1 MKRLLLYVHFNKY
14 GALSGHVLYQLEH
27 MRPLFSQIVVIS
39 NSTLSQEDEMKLY
52 EIGLLEILQR
62 ENKGYD
68 FAAWRDGMN
77 HIGFENLGQ
86 YDSVTLMNDTC
97 FGPLWDVEPI
107 FAQFED
113 RSDIDF
119 WGMTNFRRTKYFKE
133 HLQSYFLSF
142 SKKVVSSQQFRTFWS
157 SIKNFENVQD
167 VIDNYETQVTT
178 NLIEAGYRYDA
189 VFNTL
194 LEDAGDLVHPD
205 FSYYRP
211 LDIIEHKVPFLKV
224 KAIQEQVHTA
234 SQILRN
240 IRQESTY
247 PIQLIKEH
255 CFRFVAPDSPFLL
268 EDKLL
273 TLEQVAQKP
282 SSKILVHL
290 FISNLDLGQNLIQK
304 LSTMP
309 FSYSLVLTA
318 STPTILEVL
327 KHSELTQRHLYAG
340 VFDNHAVALQ
350 QLQDLL
356 EGFDI
361 VGHFHTE
368 GWNKVMSAEVFTTLS
383 EKALMAISHLENVAS
398 KGLVFS
404 DIPTS
409 NRFTG
414 IKEVD
419 VKKRKQVWEK
429 LPHQKRIPETSY
441 VISVPQAF
449 FWVKSEALTRFFE
462 VKDKEIESSI
472 LVDYLVYLAWDQ
484 GYDFSL
490 LAAEPFLTAHIER
503 SVLTQDWLE
512 REKQIIMSQ
521 PSILKSLKNI
531 LRKFLP

>member
-1 MKRLLLYVHFNKY
+1 MNRLLLYVHFNKY
-14 GALSGHVLYQLEH
+14 DALSGHVLYQLEH

-39 NSTLSQEDEMKLY
+39 NSTLSQEDEMKFHELG
-52 EIGLLEILQR
+52 ILEILQR

-77 HIGFENLGQ
+77 HVGFESLAL

-107 FAQFED
+107 FTKFEN
-113 RSDIDF
+113 RTDIDF
-119 WGMTNFRRTKYFKE
+119 WGMTNFRKTKYFKE

-142 SKKVVSSQQFRTFWS
+142 SKKVVVSQPFRTFWS

-178 NLIEAGYRYDA
+178 NLVEAGYRYDA
-189 VFNTL
+189 VFNTIS
-194 LEDAGDLVHPD
+194 EDAGNLVHPD
-205 FSYYRP
+205 FSYYLP

-240 IRQESTY
+240 IRQQSIY

-255 CFRFVAPDSPFLL
+255 CFQFVAPDLPFLL
-268 EDKLL
+268 ENKLL

-282 SSKILVHL
+282 SSKVAVHL
-290 FISNLDLGQNLIQK
+290 FISNLVIGQELIQK

-318 STPTILEVL
+318 STPMILAALEQL
-327 KHSELTQRHLYAG
+327 ELTQRHLYAG

-350 QLQDLL
+350 HLQDLL
-356 EGFDI
+356 KGFDI
-361 VGHFHTE
+361 IGHFHTE
-368 GWNKVMSAEVFTTLS
+368 GWDKAISDEVFTTLS
-383 EKALMAISHLENVAS
+383 EKALIAINHLENVAS

-409 NRFTG
+409 SRFKG
-414 IKEVD
+414 IQEVS
-419 VKKRKQVWEK
+419 VEKRKRVWEHF
-429 LPHQKRIPETSY
+429 PHQKRMPETPY

-449 FWVKSEALTRFFE
+449 FWGKSKTLTRFFE
-462 VKDKEIESSI
+462 VKDKEIDNSI

-484 GYDFSL
+484 GDDFSL
-490 LAAEPFLTAHIER
+490 LATQPFLTSHIER
-503 SVLTQDWLE
+503 SILTQDWIE
-512 REKQIIMSQ
+512 REKQIIESQ
-521 PSILKSLKNI
+521 PSILKQIKKI
-531 LRKFLP
+531 LRRFLP